1 MDQQTATEQQVA
13 TELKRLR
20 QGIDNIDAA
29 LVYLLAERFKY
40 TQAVGEFKAGN
51 RLPPADPRREA
62 QQIERLRRLAKDA
75 DLDPDI
81 AEKYLQFIVKE
92 VIRHHEVIAAKLET
106 KPGG

>member
-1 MDQQTATEQQVA
+1 MDQQINAEQQLVA
-13 TELKRLR
+13 ELKRFR

-29 LVYLLAERFKY
+29 LIYLLAERFKY
-40 TQAVGEFKAGN
+40 TQAVGEFKARN
-51 RLPPADPRREA
+51 RLPPADPGREA

-92 VIRHHEVIAAKLET
+92 VIRHHEVIAAKLGT
-106 KPGG
+106 KSAG